1 MGNTPSSNNNTN
13 SHANLYN
20 QYINEQKRIIAA
32 QQEQINNLSRMNLSQ
47 NTPQH
52 NIPSNIMLQ
61 QMNTNQN
68 NMSIP
73 VGNVNNV
80 NNQDLPR
87 LQQQQNYQQHQT
99 PQLPQ
104 IEGPSS
110 QTKLNPYKIL
120 GIGKNYDEKSLKKA
134 YLKKALVFHPDRGGS
149 PVEFQKISIAYT
161 LLLKKLSDQNNN
173 HLHNDLRDN
182 SQSYM
187 SNQSSNNMRNT
198 KMVDQFDV
206 NLFNK
211 IYDENKIEGVYD
223 RGYGDWMEQN
233 NSNKLLEQPK
243 MFNKSFNK
251 DLFNHE
257 FNKYKSQQQK
267 QMGSQVIQYDE
278 PQVDISM
285 KGKDSLMVL
294 GQDNVSDFSGQ
305 SSGGLNFRDYK
316 DAFTNSCLIDESS
329 VNLDGRSNNIHAMKS
344 SRSNINYKMSS
355 EDLRKQELMKL
366 KMEQEEQKRLQR
378 LTNTDN
384 QAFNTYERI
393 HDRMLQR

>member
-1 MGNTPSSNNNTN
+1 MGNTPSSNNNN
-13 SHANLYN
+13 NNNNNYSNNRNVNLYD

-32 QQEQINNLSRMNLSQ
+32 QQEQINNLSRMNISQ
-47 NTPQH
+47 NTINN
-52 NIPSNIMLQ
+52 NIPSNILLQ
-61 QMNTNQN
+61 QMNSNQN
-68 NMSIP
+68 NMQQP
-73 VGNVNNV
+73 VGSTNNV
-80 NNQDLPR
+80 HNQ
-87 LQQQQNYQQHQT
+87 QI

-104 IEGPSS
+104 ITGPETQS
-110 QTKLNPYKIL
+110 KLNPYKIL

-134 YLKKALVFHPDRGGS
+134 YLKKAMVSHPDRGGS
-149 PVEFQKISIAYT
+149 PVEFQKVSIAYT
-161 LLLKKLSDQNNN
+161 LLLKKITDQNNN

-182 SQSYM
+182 SKSYM
-187 SNQSSNNMRNT
+187 SNQSSDNKRNT
-198 KMVDQFDV
+198 KMLDQFDV

-211 IYDENKIEGVYD
+211 IYDDNKIDGVYD
-223 RGYGDWMEQN
+223 KGYGDWMEEN
-233 NSNKLLEQPK
+233 NNNNKLLEQPK

-267 QMGSQVIQYDE
+267 QMSNSGQLVQYDE

-285 KGKDSLMVL
+285 RGKDSLMVL
-294 GQDNVSDFSGQ
+294 GQDNISDFSGQ
-305 SSGGLNFRDYK
+305 SEGGLNFRDYK

-329 VNLDGRSNNIHAMKS
+329 VDINNRSDNIHAMKS
-344 SRSNINYKMSS
+344 SRTNINYKMSP

-366 KMEQEEQKRLQR
+366 KIEKEEQKRLQR

-384 QAFNTYERI
+384 KAFNIYEQI

>member
-1 MGNTPSSNNNTN
+1 MGNTPSSNNSNTN
-13 SHANLYN
+13 VNSNANLYA
-20 QYINEQKRIIAA
+20 QYINEQKHIIAA
-32 QQEQINNLSRMNLSQ
+32 QQEQINNLAKMNLSQ

-52 NIPSNIMLQ
+52 NVPSNIMLQ

-68 NMSIP
+68 NMRQPIGSM
-73 VGNVNNV
+73 
-80 NNQDLPR
+80 NNQQPR
-87 LQQQQNYQQHQT
+87 LQQP

-120 GIGKNYDEKSLKKA
+120 GVSKNYDEKSLKKA
-134 YLKKALVFHPDRGGS
+134 YLKKALVSHPDRGGS

-161 LLLKKLSDQNNN
+161 LLLKKLSDKNNN
-173 HLHNDLRDN
+173 HLHNDLRNN

-187 SNQSSNNMRNT
+187 TDQSSNNMRNT

-211 IYDENKIEGVYD
+211 IYDENKMEGVYD

-233 NSNKLLEQPK
+233 SGNKRLEQPK

-267 QMGSQVIQYDE
+267 QMGNQIIRYGE
-278 PQVDISM
+278 PREDISM
-285 KGKDSLMVL
+285 RGKDSLMVL
-294 GQDNVSDFSGQ
+294 GQDNISDFSGT
-305 SSGGLNFRDYK
+305 SEGGLNFRDYK

-329 VNLDGRSNNIHAMKS
+329 VNLDDRSNNIHAMKS

-355 EDLRKQELMKL
+355 EDLRKQELNKL
-366 KMEQEEQKRLQR
+366 RMEKQEQKRLDR